1 MILNKSSFA
10 YTFIFIVIFFVS
22 CDSLTSSQDEQYATR
37 FLLSD
42 GTDAALLDE
51 RIKSYSLTQEQIRF
65 HFKNKIIGVSA
76 EFNSEQLNRL
86 TQHFS
91 KHEIQTIPSEFI
103 ITFIDPF
110 DGEKW
115 VTEEGAQ
122 WSWETIKKMQEKYS
136 IDNNQIMSKYGFAI
150 RGFAAKLN
158 DEQLFGLDNDDLVKR
173 ISPNAK
179 LSFGI

>member
-1 MILNKSSFA
+1 MALNKFSFA
-10 YTFIFIVIFFVS
+10 HTFLFIVIIFVS
-22 CDSLTSSQDEQYATR
+22 CDSLTSSQDEQYVTK
-37 FLLSD
+37 FLFLD

-65 HFKNKIIGVSA
+65 HFKNKIVGLSA

-86 TQHFS
+86 TQDFS
-91 KHEIQTIPSEFI
+91 EHELQTIPSEFI

-122 WSWETIKKMQEKYS
+122 WSWKTIKKIQEKYG
-136 IDNNQIMSKYGFAI
+136 IDNDQIMNKYGYAI
-150 RGFAAKLN
+150 RGFAAKLT
-158 DEQLFGLDNDDLVKR
+158 DEQLFGLDNDNLVKR
-173 ISPNAK
+173 ISPNAM
-179 LSFGI
+179 LSLGI